1 LRRGLISKR
10 HFKTLTFVR
19 VAKKIF
25 ATFLFFQI
33 PRRQQ
38 SLDEEVDKMSNPKR
52 FQLTLI
58 ILVLVVSFS
67 SVQGQRR
74 SPNRDR
80 ARSIERAEMDRLLLW
95 AIPKDTASESVRVN
109 RFKKIKD
116 DFRDLQSL
124 HNKMMADAWLKD
136 SLDYSSIADM
146 VSKIRG
152 KANDLKEGLSLPAAE
167 NPLTDLQVPAVT
179 SVRQFREELLLLDKK
194 IMSFV
199 NNPVFQAIN
208 SVDVN
213 LAKQASADLEQV
225 IHLTVDLKQNA
236 QKLRKTQ

>member
-1 LRRGLISKR
+1 
-10 HFKTLTFVR
+10 
-19 VAKKIF
+19 
-25 ATFLFFQI
+25 
-33 PRRQQ
+33 
-38 SLDEEVDKMSNPKR
+38 MSYPKR
-52 FQLTLI
+52 FQLPLI
-58 ILVLVVSFS
+58 ILALAVCFS

-80 ARSIERAEMDRLLLW
+80 ARSIERAEMDRLLMW
-95 AIPKDTASESVRVN
+95 AVPKDTTSESVRVS

-124 HNKMMADAWLKD
+124 HNKMMADAWLKE

-152 KANDLKEGLSLPAAE
+152 KANDLKEGLSLPMSE
-167 NPLTDLQVPAVT
+167 NPLTDLTVPAVT

-199 NNPVFQAIN
+199 NNPVFQAVN
-208 SVDVN
+208 SVDVVQ
-213 LAKQASADLEQV
+213 AKQASADLEHV
-225 IHLTVDLKQNA
+225 LLLTVDLKQNA